1 MTTDPTLAS
10 APWSRRRFLGA
21 TVTASGLALAG
32 LAGCSLGPSSS
43 KDPSIDTGEKDAW
56 GGEVDEQGIE
66 KPDVTFTDMNGE
78 PFPFVEKTRGKLALL
93 FFGYTNCPDVCPVT
107 LQSLN
112 RALESI
118 GTGPGSDPMVLFVGV
133 DVARD
138 TPKQLQTY
146 LGRINPTFLG
156 LTGDEKDVI
165 GEANKQVFNP
175 PIAIEEPDAN
185 GEYAVLHSS
194 RVLAYSPTDNLAHRY
209 YPGDDVRPQT
219 WVQDLPRLAKG
230 EYQ

>member
-1 MTTDPTLAS
+1 MTTDPTA
-10 APWSRRRFLGA
+10 WSRRRFLGA
-21 TVTASGLALAG
+21 TVAASGLAVAG

-43 KDPSIDTGEKDAW
+43 KDADIDTGEKVPW
-56 GGEVDEQGIE
+56 GGEVDEQGIA
-66 KPDVTFTDMNGE
+66 KPDVTFTTMAGD
-78 PFPFVEKTRGKLALL
+78 PFPFVEETKGKLTLL
-93 FFGYTNCPDVCPVT
+93 FFGYTNCPDVCPIT

-112 RALESI
+112 RALEKI
-118 GTGPGSDPMVLFVGV
+118 GSGPGSDPMVCFVGV

-138 TPKQLQTY
+138 TPEQLTQY
-146 LGRINPTFLG
+146 LGNINTTFLG
-156 LTGDEKDVI
+156 LTGDERTVI

-175 PIAIEEPDAN
+175 PIVIEEPDED
-185 GEYAVLHSS
+185 GQYAVLHSK
-194 RVLAYSPTDNLAHRY
+194 RVLAYSPTDDLAHRY

>member
-1 MTTDPTLAS
+1 MTTEPFPRTDA
-10 APWSRRRFLGA
+10 WSRRRFLGA

-43 KDPSIDTGEKDAW
+43 RDPSVDTGEKDPW
-56 GGEVDEQGIE
+56 GGEVDEQGIA
-66 KPDVTFTDMNGE
+66 KPDVTLTDMNGQ
-78 PFPFVEKTRGKLALL
+78 PFPFVEKTKGKLALL

-107 LQSLN
+107 LSSLA
-112 RALESI
+112 RALDSL
-118 GTGPGSDPMVLFVGV
+118 GSGPGSNPMVLFVGV
-133 DVARD
+133 DIARD

-156 LTGDEKDVI
+156 LTGTEKVI
-165 GEANKQVFNP
+165 AEANRQVFNP
-175 PIAIEEPDAN
+175 PIGIEEPDAD

-194 RVLAYSPTDNLAHRY
+194 KVFAYSPTDDLAHRY
-209 YPGDDVRPQT
+209 YDGDKVRPQT

-230 EYQ
+230 QYQ